1 MTNYINMKNFTLAEQ
16 KYIILSNFWCRE
28 NNIKI
33 KMTDCVP
40 LEDGSYDSSLISR
53 SDVKNKIIYMRK
65 DIEDFSSKKT
75 IIHIIDSIIPFLFYN
90 NNINFNIKTIEEFS
104 NLANKYLFDSYNI
117 NTIKDDES
125 FYKFN
130 MEIPFDFIIWI
141 KEKANA

>member
-1 MTNYINMKNFTLAEQ
+1 
-16 KYIILSNFWCRE
+16 
-28 NNIKI
+28 
-33 KMTDCVP
+33 MTDCVP

-53 SDVKNKIIYMRK
+53 SDVENKIIYMRK

-90 NNINFNIKTIEEFS
+90 NNINFNIKTIKEFS
-104 NLANKYLFDSYNI
+104 KLANKYLFDSYNI